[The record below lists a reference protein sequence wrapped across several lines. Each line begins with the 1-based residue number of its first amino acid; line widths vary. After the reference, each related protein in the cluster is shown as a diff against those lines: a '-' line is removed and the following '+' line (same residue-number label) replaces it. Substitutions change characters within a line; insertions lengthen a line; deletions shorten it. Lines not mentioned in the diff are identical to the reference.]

1 MTSLL
6 FAATSLTVAL
16 IAVLAERLAGYPSI
30 IYARIGHPVEWIG
43 ALISTLDRRLNGG
56 PDAGAK
62 RLRGVVAVAVLLVAA
77 LAVTVPLTWVLRGIP
92 FGYVVE
98 ALLAT
103 TLLSQRDL
111 RRFVRAVADG
121 LDHSLE
127 AGRAAV
133 RHIVGRDPHALDETG
148 VAKGAI
154 ESLAENTSDGVIAPV
169 LWLIVFGLP
178 GIALY
183 KAVNTADSM
192 IGYRSE
198 VYRDFGWAAARLDDM
213 LNLPAARISG
223 FLFALAARFDG
234 RKAYEDALAAMRRDA
249 PDHVS
254 PNAGWP
260 EAAMAGALGI
270 ALGGPR
276 TYENLA
282 VELPWM
288 GDGRQELTARDIRS
302 ALALYA
308 RALNL
313 LLAVLAVLVGVIW
326 LIG

>member
-16 IAVLAERLAGYPSI
+16 LAVLVERFLGYPSV
-30 IYARIGHPVEWIG
+30 IYSRIGHPVEWIG
-43 ALISTLDRRLNGG
+43 ALISALDGQLNGG
-56 PDAGAK
+56 PDARAK
-62 RLRGVVAVAVLLVAA
+62 RLRGVGAVAVLLVAV
-77 LAVTVPLTWVLRGIP
+77 LAVTVPLTLLLRGIP
-92 FGYVVE
+92 YGYVAE

-121 LDHSLE
+121 LDQSLE
-127 AGRAAV
+127 VGRAAV
-133 RHIVGRDPHALDETG
+133 RHIVGRDPEGLDETG

-169 LWLIVFGLP
+169 FWLVIFGLP

-198 VYRDFGWAAARLDDM
+198 VYRDFGWAAARLDD
-213 LNLPAARISG
+213 LVNLPAARISG
-223 FLFALAARFDG
+223 FLFALAARFES
-234 RKAYEDALAAMRRDA
+234 RKACDDALAAMRRDA
-249 PDHVS
+249 PNHVS

-276 TYENLA
+276 AYENVA
-282 VELPWM
+282 VELAWM
-288 GDGRQELTARDIRS
+288 GDGREELTARDIRS

-313 LLAVLAVLVGVIW
+313 LLGVLAAMVGVVW
-326 LIG
+326 LLG

>member
-16 IAVLAERLAGYPSI
+16 LAVLVERFLGYPSV
-30 IYARIGHPVEWIG
+30 IYSRIGHPVEWIG
-43 ALISTLDRRLNGG
+43 ALISALDRQLNGG
-56 PDAGAK
+56 PDARAK
-62 RLRGVVAVAVLLVAA
+62 RLRGIGAVAALLVAV
-77 LAVTVPLTWVLRGIP
+77 LAVTVPLTLLLRAVP
-92 FGYVVE
+92 YGYVAE

-103 TLLSQRDL
+103 TLVSQRDL

-121 LDHSLE
+121 LDNGLE

-133 RHIVGRDPHALDETG
+133 RHIVGRDPEGLDETG

-198 VYRDFGWAAARLDDM
+198 HYRDFGWAAARFDD
-213 LNLPAARISG
+213 LVNLPAARLSG
-223 FLFALAARFDG
+223 YLFALAARFDG
-234 RKAYEDALAAMRRDA
+234 RKACEDALAAMRRDA
-249 PDHVS
+249 PNHVS

-276 TYENLA
+276 TYENVA
-282 VELPWM
+282 VELAWM
-288 GDGRQELTARDIRS
+288 GDGRQDLTARDIRS
-302 ALALYA
+302 ALGLYA

-313 LLAVLAVLVGVIW
+313 LLGVLAALAGVVWVLG
-326 LIG
+326 